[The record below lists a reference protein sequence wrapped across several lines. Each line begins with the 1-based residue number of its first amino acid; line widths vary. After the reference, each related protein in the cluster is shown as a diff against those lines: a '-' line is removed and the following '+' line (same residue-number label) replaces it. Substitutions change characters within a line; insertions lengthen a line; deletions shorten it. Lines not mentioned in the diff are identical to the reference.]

1 MDKVIKITL
10 SILAALVM
18 FLVGWF
24 AHAWE
29 NRNKVSK
36 EVKKAIIDI
45 NEQHK
50 KALHSLKDDYEKK
63 LKKKDEIISELKK
76 IIDRLIKFFESIG
89 EGPGVVKVINTLKA
103 NQEKL
108 RSL

>member
-1 MDKVIKITL
+1 MNKVIKITL

-24 AHAWE
+24 AHACK
-29 NRNKVSK
+29 NRNKVAK

-50 KALHSLKDDYEKK
+50 KALHSLKDGYEKK
-63 LKKKDEIISELKK
+63 LREKDEIISELKK
-76 IIDRLIKFFESIG
+76 IIDRLIKLFESIG
-89 EGPGVVKVINTLKA
+89 EGPGVVKVINTLKT